1 MNDGGL
7 FPLSAVAYEH
17 LSGAK
22 LSPCGIYRYTLD
34 RVWDTS
40 LPIALF
46 VMLNPSTAN
55 ATEDDRTI
63 VRCTNFAKREGCG
76 GITVVNLFA
85 LRSTDPEAL
94 RSHPDPVGPDN
105 TAWIGAVLNRD
116 PAVVIAAW
124 GAHSFAADRAAK
136 VAALIAAHGTP
147 LKCLGVTKAGHPKH
161 PLYLPA
167 TTPLINYRPRKVA
180 AV

>member
-7 FPLSAVAYEH
+7 FPLSAVSCEY

-22 LSPCGIYRYTLD
+22 LSPCGTYRYTLD
-34 RVWDTS
+34 RVWDS
-40 LPIALF
+40 GSPAAVY
-46 VMLNPSTAN
+46 VMLNPSTAD
-55 ATEDDRTI
+55 ASEDDRTI
-63 VRCTNFAKREGCG
+63 VRCINFAKREGYG

-105 TAWIGAVLNRD
+105 TAWLNVVLDRGPGA
-116 PAVVIAAW
+116 VIAAW
-124 GAHSFAADRAAK
+124 GAHPFARARAAE

-147 LKCLGVTKAGHPKH
+147 LKCLGVSLAGHPRH
-161 PLYLPA
+161 PLYLKA
-167 TTPLINYRPRKVA
+167 DTPLINYTPRKA
-180 AV
+180 AA